1 MLYVVY
7 FVSKFCPE
15 KHDAFIFFHTISV
28 IINRLTLQPKGEGCL
43 TTHQSH
49 CNRLVFCKPIEL
61 HRYKAQIEKRE
72 KRGKFCRPIELH
84 RYKAQLYS
92 FRVSLAFCKP
102 IELHRYKAESIDCFF
117 TILFCKPIELHRYK
131 AQQYDKY
138 HNKQFCQSDAYKQ
151 TKIHLEIQLNH
162 QQKERRRKMADEI
175 TITRKYVIYPM
186 ASDMKEWER
195 KVRKYVSENY

>member
-61 HRYKAQIEKRE
+61 HRYKA
-72 KRGKFCRPIELH
+72 GL
-84 RYKAQLYS
+84 
-92 FRVSLAFCKP
+92 V
-102 IELHRYKAESIDCFF
+102 
-117 TILFCKPIELHRYK
+117 
-131 AQQYDKY
+131 AQQVSIPVLQTYRIT
-138 HNKQFCQSDAYKQ
+138 QVQSTSIIV
-151 TKIHLEIQLNH
+151 TKILAVLQTY
-162 QQKERRRKMADEI
+162 RI
-175 TITRKYVIYPM
+175 TQVQSSMLKSAFV
-186 ASDMKEWER
+186 
-195 KVRKYVSENY
+195 N